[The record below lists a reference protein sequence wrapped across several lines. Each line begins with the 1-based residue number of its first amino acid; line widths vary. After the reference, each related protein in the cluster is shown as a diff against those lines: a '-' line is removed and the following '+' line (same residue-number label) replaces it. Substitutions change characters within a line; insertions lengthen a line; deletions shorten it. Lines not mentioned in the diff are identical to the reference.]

1 MIKPKDMKA
10 MLGVNVFKH
19 SNKPHIKIVPGKE
32 KDERLLKIIY
42 ACPAGLYSQNDDG
55 EVTVNLDGCLEC
67 GTCRIACGPD
77 VLDWYYPGGGSG
89 VQFRCG

>member
-10 MLGVNVFKH
+10 VLGVNVFKH
-19 SNKPHIKIVPGKE
+19 NNQPHIKIRPGAE
-32 KDERLLKIIY
+32 KNEKLLKAIY
-42 ACPAGLYSQNDDG
+42 VCPAGLYSQNEQG

-77 VLDWYYPGGGSG
+77 VLEWYYPEGGSG
-89 VQFRCG
+89 VQFRFG